1 MVNDE
6 HINSLTDVGSW
17 AQHLWKSGEKLTRTP
32 KWIGTLGSVYEARCG
47 PFPPELERDS
57 C

>member
-6 HINSLTDVGSW
+6 HINSLIDVGSW

-32 KWIGTLGSVYEARCG
+32 KRIGTLGSVYEAHCG